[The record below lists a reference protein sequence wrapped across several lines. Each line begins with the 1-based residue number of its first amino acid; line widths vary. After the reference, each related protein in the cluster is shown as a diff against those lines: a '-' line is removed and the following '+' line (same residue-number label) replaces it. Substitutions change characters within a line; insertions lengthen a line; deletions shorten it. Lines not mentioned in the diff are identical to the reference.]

1 MSRKKIVEQELE
13 RKKLSNKNWW
23 KKKSLTIAKKK
34 LTDKNRRKIPD
45 EKIID
50 KKDSAKEKKNW
61 VTKNL
66 SILIIDQINTSD
78 KFDLNE

>member
-1 MSRKKIVEQELE
+1 ME
-13 RKKLSNKNWW
+13 
-23 KKKSLTIAKKK
+23 KKSLTIAKKK
-34 LTDKNRRKIPD
+34 VDGQK
-45 EKIID
+45 
-50 KKDSAKEKKNW
+50 SAKKTRQERLSEGKKNW